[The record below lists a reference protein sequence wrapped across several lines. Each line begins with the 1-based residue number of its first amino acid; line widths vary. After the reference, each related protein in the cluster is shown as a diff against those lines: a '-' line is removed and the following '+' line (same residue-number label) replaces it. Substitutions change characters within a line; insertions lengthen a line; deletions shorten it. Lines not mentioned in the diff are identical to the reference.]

1 MQLVDL
7 FKIVAFR
14 YTRFGAPVYPF
25 PTVEPIE
32 LAALVFEIDRLRETP
47 GAIVEIGVA
56 RGMTTRFLSEH
67 LVRSGSSN
75 QKYYAIDTFKSFLK
89 SDIDYEVANR
99 GKKRW
104 DFRGQFKY
112 NDFEV
117 WKRNFAAFPFVQPI
131 QSDCAVFDYGSIAP
145 IKIAFLD
152 VDLYLPIKRTLP
164 KIYEHVCKGG
174 VIFVDDVKDN
184 TQYDGA
190 YQAYMEFCD
199 EMKLAPAILGNKCG
213 IIRK

>member
-7 FKIVAFR
+7 LKIVAFR
-14 YTRFGAPVYPF
+14 YTRFGAPLYPF

-32 LAALVFEIDRLRETP
+32 LATLIFEIDRLKHTT

-67 LVRSGSSN
+67 LVRSGCSN
-75 QKYYAIDTFKSFLK
+75 QKYYAIDTFQSFLK
-89 SDIDYEVANR
+89 RDIDYEVACR
-99 GKKRW
+99 GKRRW

-117 WKRNFAAFPFVQPI
+117 WKRNFKEFPFVKAI
-131 QSDCAVFDYGSIAP
+131 QSDCAIFNYGSIAP

-152 VDLYLPIKRTLP
+152 VDLYLPIKRSLP
-164 KIYEHVCKGG
+164 GIYEHVCEGG
-174 VIFVDDVKDN
+174 VIFVDDVKEN
-184 TQYDGA
+184 NQYDGA
-190 YQAYMEFCD
+190 YQAYMEFCV
-199 EMKLAPAILGNKCG
+199 ELKITPAILGNKCG

>member
-7 FKIVAFR
+7 IKIVAFR

-32 LAALVFEIDRLRETP
+32 LATLVFEIDRLKETP

-67 LVRSGSSN
+67 LVRSGYSN
-75 QKYYAIDTFKSFLK
+75 QKYYAIDTFSSFLK

-112 NDFEV
+112 NDFDV
-117 WKRNFAAFPFVQPI
+117 WKRNFIAFPFVKPI
-131 QSDCAVFDYGSIAP
+131 QSDCVPLTMLQSRRSRLSFLMLTSICQSNVP
-145 IKIAFLD
+145 CL
-152 VDLYLPIKRTLP
+152 RSM
-164 KIYEHVCKGG
+164 
-174 VIFVDDVKDN
+174 N
-184 TQYDGA
+184 TFARAESYSWTT
-190 YQAYMEFCD
+190 
-199 EMKLAPAILGNKCG
+199 
-213 IIRK
+213 